1 MTTTEQATLLGTD
14 GRATDN
20 NVTGGADSA
29 VQAIGKRFP
38 KVDGLEK
45 VTGDAQYVA
54 DLTMPGLLYAKVL
67 RSTMA
72 HAKILH
78 IDTSRA
84 EKLRGVKGIVTGAD
98 IPDRRWG
105 MIIKDQVAMGIDRV
119 RYFGEEVAAVAATSE
134 EIAEAALELI
144 EVEYEE
150 LPALLDLEEAFAEGA
165 ALIHDDKQRNVAIS
179 INVERGSVE
188 AGFDEADLV
197 LEETFTTGYQ
207 FHAYIEPIGT
217 MASYDQSG
225 RLTVWCNTQS
235 VWDTR
240 HHLAAALD
248 KSEAEIR
255 VIQPYVGGAFGGK
268 VTDENNAL
276 VAALLA
282 EKVRRPVRLLNSRED
297 EFVASRPR
305 MPSIIKLKMGFA
317 KDGKITAKQ
326 SHILMDNGAFSARSP
341 AILGVTALRPDSIY
355 RQTNV
360 KVDAYLVYTNT
371 IPTGSMRGFGGPQM
385 TYAQESMMDIAAV
398 KLGIDRREF
407 RLINATQEGDTTVHG
422 SEIRSCGL
430 SQAITT
436 CGDLL
441 GWDDHAKNPT
451 LHRGVGLACLIHV
464 AGKRHFGDWDG
475 SNAVITV
482 NEHGQVLIH
491 SGEGDIGQGANT
503 GVCQIASEELGV
515 PMDYVNI
522 TPADTDT
529 TLYCHGVHASRVIY
543 ISGNAVRAAARE
555 VKRQLYETASDMLEA
570 NQDDLE
576 SRDGYISVKGSPEK
590 RVFFRD
596 VASTRLYRPQG
607 TPIVGIG
614 SFDPDSELVDS
625 ERYGNE
631 SGAYS
636 FGAQGAEVEVDPDTG
651 QVRVINY
658 VCVNDVGTVINPT
671 LAEGQVHGA
680 LAQGIG
686 YSLFEE
692 MEMVDGRAVGMN
704 FHDYKMAAMADMPAI
719 QAAFIQTEERSGPF
733 GAKGLGEPGMVP
745 TAAAVAN
752 AVEAAIGVR
761 ITSLPITPAK
771 VLDALR
777 RKEG

>member
-1 MTTTEQATLLGTD
+1 
-14 GRATDN
+14 
-20 NVTGGADSA
+20 
-29 VQAIGKRFP
+29 
-38 KVDGLEK
+38 
-45 VTGDAQYVA
+45 
-54 DLTMPGLLYAKVL
+54 
-67 RSTMA
+67 
-72 HAKILH
+72 
-78 IDTSRA
+78 
-84 EKLRGVKGIVTGAD
+84 
-98 IPDRRWG
+98 
-105 MIIKDQVAMGIDRV
+105 
-119 RYFGEEVAAVAATSE
+119 
-134 EIAEAALELI
+134 
-144 EVEYEE
+144 
-150 LPALLDLEEAFAEGA
+150 
-165 ALIHDDKQRNVAIS
+165 
-179 INVERGSVE
+179 
-188 AGFDEADLV
+188 
-197 LEETFTTGYQ
+197 
-207 FHAYIEPIGT
+207 
-217 MASYDQSG
+217 
-225 RLTVWCNTQS
+225 
-235 VWDTR
+235 
-240 HHLAAALD
+240 
-248 KSEAEIR
+248 
-255 VIQPYVGGAFGGK
+255 
-268 VTDENNAL
+268 
-276 VAALLA
+276 
-282 EKVRRPVRLLNSRED
+282 
-297 EFVASRPR
+297 
-305 MPSIIKLKMGFA
+305 
-317 KDGKITAKQ
+317 
-326 SHILMDNGAFSARSP
+326 
-341 AILGVTALRPDSIY
+341 
-355 RQTNV
+355 
-360 KVDAYLVYTNT
+360 
-371 IPTGSMRGFGGPQM
+371 
-385 TYAQESMMDIAAV
+385 
-398 KLGIDRREF
+398 
-407 RLINATQEGDTTVHG
+407 
-422 SEIRSCGL
+422 
-430 SQAITT
+430 
-436 CGDLL
+436 
-441 GWDDHAKNPT
+441 
-451 LHRGVGLACLIHV
+451 
-464 AGKRHFGDWDG
+464 
-475 SNAVITV
+475 
-482 NEHGQVLIH
+482 
-491 SGEGDIGQGANT
+491 
-503 GVCQIASEELGV
+503 
-515 PMDYVNI
+515 MDYVNI

-590 RVFFRD
+590 SVFFRD